1 MKSVCIALFLC
12 LSVSLLAQ
20 QKHFVYIQTE
30 HQVAFY
36 IKLDKKIYSS
46 SASGYCIIPRLTDG
60 SYSLQIGFPK
70 NEWPNQIVTILVEK
84 KDLGFLLKP
93 VSEKG
98 WGLFNLQTME
108 LSKASLNMEKPGKPI
123 VKTEDDFSNELAKVV
138 KDSSIGQQVIV
149 KESIKPDPVIV
160 KNNTG
165 INRLLLVNTDLGV
178 EILYTDNSGTVADT
192 IRVFIPAESKQLG
205 TVVSNEK
212 TMVSKRDTIVSRPI
226 EAPVKTVPAVVVKSP
241 VTETPIVVQQSD
253 ALKTLPVNDCKD
265 MATNDDFL
273 KLRKNMAAETDD
285 DDMIAVA
292 RKLFKIKCFS
302 TEQIKNLS
310 FLFLKDEGKYK
321 FFDAAYKFVSDLQHF
336 SGLSNQLS
344 DEYYINRFKAMI
356 K

>member
-1 MKSVCIALFLC
+1 
-12 LSVSLLAQ
+12 
-20 QKHFVYIQTE
+20 
-30 HQVAFY
+30 
-36 IKLDKKIYSS
+36 
-46 SASGYCIIPRLTDG
+46 
-60 SYSLQIGFPK
+60 
-70 NEWPNQIVTILVEK
+70 
-84 KDLGFLLKP
+84 
-93 VSEKG
+93 
-98 WGLFNLQTME
+98 ME
-108 LSKASLNMEKPGKPI
+108 LSKASLNMEKPGKTI

-149 KESIKPDPVIV
+149 MESMKPDPVIV
-160 KNNTG
+160 KNNRG

-178 EILYTDNSGTVADT
+178 EILYTDNSGTIADT

-205 TVVSNEK
+205 TVVGNEK

-273 KLRKNMAAETDD
+273 KMRKNMAAETDD

-310 FLFLKDEGKYK
+310 FLFLKDEGKYM